1 MKMTIRWGLAAG
13 LAAALAL
20 FGTAQAQ
27 SATGGSTDRTTTGR
41 GDTAGPPPAAA
52 SDQGSTGSST
62 DRMGGAPGTSSD
74 TGSSADT
81 TGRTPSGSKMSEGM
95 PGQKID
101 KGLQEKLEKINAA
114 NDAEVHLAEL
124 ATKNAQSPDVKQFAE
139 QMQTAHQGLGQKL
152 TQAAQSAGVSSLEGK
167 TYQKEHDRAM
177 KDNEKLQSKTGQ
189 DFDKEFMSRI
199 VKDHEKSVKETES
212 AAKDARKAN
221 QTELAS
227 FLEKASSGMKG
238 HLDHAKQLR
247 ASVGRGGGEQ
257 MRQGRRP
264 SGPTGSSGMGETGSG
279 RGDTGGPTPG
289 GASGTTGGT
298 QPSTEPSGGAAG
310 SSSDQGSGTK

>member
-1 MKMTIRWGLAAG
+1 MQMTIRWGLAAS
-13 LAAALAL
+13 LAAVLAL

-27 SATGGSTDRTTTGR
+27 SATDRGT
-41 GDTAGPPPAAA
+41 
-52 SDQGSTGSST
+52 TGSST

-81 TGRTPSGSKMSEGM
+81 TGRTPSGTAMSEGM
-95 PGQKID
+95 PGQKVD
-101 KGLQEKLEKINAA
+101 KGLQEKLEKIHAA
-114 NDAEVHLAEL
+114 NEAEVDLAEL
-124 ATKNAQSPDVKQFAE
+124 ATKNAQSPEVKQFAE
-139 QMQTAHQGLGQKL
+139 QMQADHQGLGQKL
-152 TQAAQSAGVSSLEGK
+152 KQVAQSAGVSSLEGK
-167 TYQKEHDRAM
+167 TFQKEHDRAM
-177 KDNEKLQSKTGQ
+177 KDNEKIRSKTGQ

-199 VKDHEKSVKETES
+199 VKDHEKSVKDTES

-221 QTELAS
+221 RTELAS
-227 FLEKASSGMKG
+227 FLENASSGMKG

-247 ASVGRGGGEQ
+247 ASVGRGGEQ

-264 SGPTGSSGMGETGSG
+264 SGPTGSSGMGEPGSG

-289 GASGTTGGT
+289 GPSGTTGGT